1 MKFTFEETIENHR
14 KMWLWI
20 SQKIMEDAKH
30 GIVRAIE
37 CYKRSYKINVMKTR
51 EFIRADCFC
60 CHYSIVTTRTGCD
73 SCPLYWN
80 NRKTEERCYRQRG
93 YYHMLERKLD
103 NMLNNGL
110 CYKDAKKCAT
120 LAYKIAML
128 PVKEKRCISLIH
140 IGQMN

>member
-1 MKFTFEETIENHR
+1 MKLTREQAIAEHR

-30 GIVRAIE
+30 GIVRVIE
-37 CYKRSYKINVMKTR
+37 GYKRIYKINVMKAR
-51 EFIRADCFC
+51 EYIRSDCFC
-60 CHYSIVTTRTGCD
+60 CHYSVVITRTGCD

-93 YYHMLERKLD
+93 YYCILHNKLD

-128 PVKEKRCISLIH
+128 PVKEK
-140 IGQMN
+140 

>member
-1 MKFTFEETIENHR
+1 MKFTLEETIENHR

-51 EFIRADCFC
+51 EFMRSDCFC
-60 CHYSIVTTRTGCD
+60 CQYSHIVAKNGCD

-80 NRKTEERCYRQRG
+80 NSKTEVKCYRSRS
-93 YYHMLERKLD
+93 YYYLLYCKLG
-103 NMLNNGL
+103 NMLKNGL
-110 CYKDAKKCAT
+110 CYKDAKRCAT

-128 PVKEKRCISLIH
+128 PVKEK
-140 IGQMN
+140 